1 MRRVC
6 ICSLFSLVRLI
17 VDHHHPR
24 ILCKWVTTS
33 PEDSKPIPPIEQQAN
48 PVGPIRFQE
57 MPTPS
62 PLSQV
67 HNLQLHLHNLH
78 WRCLMKRLC
87 GSLRFFFTLLLN
99 YLFKQN
105 LKSSPL
111 SQKFSLLC
119 GYVYFSWPFFCIS
132 YMFMS
137 FGLMNKW
144 VTFSVQV
151 GFFAWCDICLTF
163 CLCTSFVLS

>member
-6 ICSLFSLVRLI
+6 ICSLFSLVRFI

-67 HNLQLHLHNLH
+67 HNLHNYICITCTEGV
-78 WRCLMKRLC
+78 WWNV
-87 GSLRFFFTLLLN
+87 SVVVQDFSFTLLLN
-99 YLFKQN
+99 YLFIQN

-119 GYVYFSWPFFCIS
+119 GYVYFSWPFF
-132 YMFMS
+132 
-137 FGLMNKW
+137 
-144 VTFSVQV
+144 
-151 GFFAWCDICLTF
+151 
-163 CLCTSFVLS
+163 FVLAICSWALV